1 MLSLS
6 KRSKSFLLI
15 NNDMTLAIIHIHNN
29 KAHQLKIVEKKQM
42 VYAIRITLTVT
53 GLILGGSNDAH

>member
-1 MLSLS
+1 
-6 KRSKSFLLI
+6 
-15 NNDMTLAIIHIHNN
+15 MTLAIIHIHNN